1 MMVLPLKI
9 FCSRNKTSLP
19 QGRTEIRGQLLT
31 PPLQIVP
38 KIVLSKIATNYKWML
53 WLVTTPTSPP
63 SPPPRKKQK
72 QKNEQEWLFCLS
84 KQWAKYACFYFFL
97 QFSFPSFRVLM
108 KNRIE
113 KHFSGLLKIR
123 TTKTIGT
130 KIMF

>member
-1 MMVLPLKI
+1 MTCYHPH
-9 FCSRNKTSLP
+9 FSSLP
-19 QGRTEIRGQLLT
+19 PPEKNKNKRTNKSDYFAYLNSEQ
-31 PPLQIVP
+31 
-38 KIVLSKIATNYKWML
+38 SKPAFI
-53 WLVTTPTSPP
+53 
-63 SPPPRKKQK
+63 
-72 QKNEQEWLFCLS
+72 
-84 KQWAKYACFYFFL
+84 FFL